1 MREKIGK
8 QMLQTSVRKIEYDFM
23 ACTGKLFQDFGYC
36 DMSECI
42 AYFEKIDPAV
52 IRIQTYCGGEKDILF
67 SVGWQMTGHELFS
80 RARTEMTNDLLPDA
94 CAAARRAGRPRSKI
108 IAHAEPAIRR
118 RVRPSPG
125 ANGSVVCG
133 RRQPTRR
140 PA

>member
-52 IRIQTYCGGEKDILF
+52 IRIQSYCGGEKDILF

-80 RARTEMTNDLLPDA
+80 RARTEITNDLLPEVRLCD
-94 CAAARRAGRPRSKI
+94 RRSGASSKTL
-108 IAHAEPAIRR
+108 PA
-118 RVRPSPG
+118 PSEDH
-125 ANGSVVCG
+125 
-133 RRQPTRR
+133 
-140 PA
+140 

>member
-42 AYFEKIDPAV
+42 AYIEKIDPAV

-67 SVGWQMTGHELFS
+67 SVGWQMTGH
-80 RARTEMTNDLLPDA
+80 
-94 CAAARRAGRPRSKI
+94 ARRAGRPRSKI
-108 IAHAEPAIRR
+108 IAHAQASYTKEGQTIAWRERKRRLRETAANEKAGLSPPRSNNIRGTGFR
-118 RVRPSPG
+118 L
-125 ANGSVVCG
+125 
-133 RRQPTRR
+133 
-140 PA
+140 